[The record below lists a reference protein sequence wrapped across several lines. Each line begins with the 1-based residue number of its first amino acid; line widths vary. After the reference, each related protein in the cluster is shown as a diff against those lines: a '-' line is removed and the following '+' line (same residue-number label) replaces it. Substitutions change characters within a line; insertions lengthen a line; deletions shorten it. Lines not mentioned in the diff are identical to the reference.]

1 MCDEAVS
8 DDPSSLQYVTEWL
21 VTQKQI
27 GRWYDDIEYFDED
40 ELDKWYNGYQ
50 KCKAQKLQIK
60 EELMSIAWH
69 PPRWWDWCVSEDK
82 KKKKQKTFLKKVH
95 KI

>member
-82 KKKKQKTFLKKVH
+82 KKKETENFFEKGPSV
-95 KI
+95 